1 MDAESR
7 RKPYGTSTPKTDTL
21 SGSFSTWLARPRRDH
36 RPHRLP
42 VHGRTVG
49 LTGAVAVIAAH
60 LWLKANRARLEHDID
75 LWDERA
81 WQHKGKR

>member
-1 MDAESR
+1 MRAVDLFAGAGGAS
-7 RKPYGTSTPKTDTL
+7 YGL
-21 SGSFSTWLARPRRDH
+21 LGAGYG
-36 RPHRLP
+36 
-42 VHGRTVG
+42 VAG